1 MKGITLMGR
10 KMVIASSNGQMELI
24 TMDNSVIITLKEKE
38 YILGL
43 MEDTIKG
50 IGITIKC
57 MELGSLAG
65 QMVADMMAHIL
76 KIESKV
82 SVFSNGLMAKNTSA
96 IGTMVNN
103 MVGVHMSCPLV

>member
-1 MKGITLMGR
+1 MD
-10 KMVIASSNGQMELI
+10 MVSLNGQMELI
-24 TMDNSVIITLKEKE
+24 TMDNSLIITLKEKE
-38 YILGL
+38 HILGL
-43 MEDTIKG
+43 MEDIIKG
-50 IGITIKC
+50 LGKIIKC

-96 IGTMVNN
+96 IGIMVNN
-103 MVGVHMSCPLV
+103 MEEVHMLCPLV